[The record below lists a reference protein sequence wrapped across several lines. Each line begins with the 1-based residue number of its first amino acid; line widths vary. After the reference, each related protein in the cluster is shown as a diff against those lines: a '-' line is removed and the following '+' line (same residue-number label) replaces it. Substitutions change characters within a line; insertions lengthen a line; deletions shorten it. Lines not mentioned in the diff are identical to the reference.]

1 MKRARSQEII
11 AIETHDIRAQATD
24 SHNTVDDS
32 PYGGGPGMVLKVEP
46 IIATLRS
53 IKRKNRSKVILLSPR
68 GKQFTQ
74 KDAAALATEEQLIFI
89 CGRYEGIDERVIPH
103 IDEAYSIGP
112 YVLSGGELPA
122 MVIIEAVSRHIPGF
136 LGKEASLD
144 EETFSDATPYE
155 YPQYTR
161 PEVFEGI
168 AVPEVLLSGN
178 HKEIAA
184 WRKMASKPL
193 SISKEKTEGRG
204 VNE

>member
-1 MKRARSQEII
+1 MKRARAQGII
-11 AIETHDIRAQATD
+11 AVESHDIRSATTD

-53 IKRKNRSKVILLSPR
+53 ITRKSRSKVILLSPR

-74 KDAAALATEEQLIFI
+74 KDAARLSLEDQLIFI
-89 CGRYEGIDERVIPH
+89 CGRYEGIDERVVTY
-103 IDEAYSIGP
+103 IDEAYSVGP

-136 LGKEASLD
+136 LGKEDSLR
-144 EETFSDATPYE
+144 EETFSETVPYE

-161 PEVFEGI
+161 PEFFEDMV
-168 AVPEVLLSGN
+168 VPEVLLSGN
-178 HKEIAA
+178 HAEITA
-184 WRKMASKPL
+184 WRKSQAKPIT
-193 SISKEKTEGRG
+193 ISKEKTEGKG